1 MPLPPLTLIDDAAYA
16 IELLGRE
23 KAVVAALG
31 TPEFLQPVIDREDEH
46 LIIGKSLPESGSWDD
61 FDEYYGFLRTV
72 PDLVLVDW
80 SLFSGPIDEWKRLV
94 DILTL
99 ALDTGHTVAI
109 VVRDAAT
116 DELEFPAHAIEFLLG
131 HAPEIYHRE
140 L

>member
-1 MPLPPLTLIDDAAYA
+1 MPLPSLTIIDDAAYP
-16 IELLGRE
+16 IELLGRDR
-23 KAVVAALG
+23 AVIAALG

-46 LIIGKSLPESGSWDD
+46 LIIGKSLPESGSWGD
-61 FDEYYGFLRTV
+61 FEVYQGFLRTV

-80 SLFSGPIDEWKRLV
+80 SLFSGPIDEWKALV
-94 DILTL
+94 DIIRLSL
-99 ALDTGHTVAI
+99 ETGHTVAI

-131 HAPEIYHRE
+131 QAPEIYHRE